1 MLREAHSP
9 AHDLL
14 IGAKALA
21 CGRALETLHQRDLGR
36 VGGLRVVDIERY
48 VS

>member
-1 MLREAHSP
+1 MPREAHSP

-21 CGRALETLHQRDLGR
+21 CGRALGTLHQRELGR
-36 VGGLRVVDIERY
+36 VGGLQVLDIERY